1 MSALVAAL
9 VRSNVHFQTALCLVL
24 IMRKIFFFLFFFVKL
39 LHLLFNRVEH
49 LEPW

>member
-24 IMRKIFFFLFFFVKL
+24 IMQKIFVSFFF
-39 LHLLFNRVEH
+39 FREITSSFIQ
-49 LEPW
+49 

>member
-24 IMRKIFFFLFFFVKL
+24 IMRKIFFPFFFVKL
-39 LHLLFNRVEH
+39 LHLLFIRVEH